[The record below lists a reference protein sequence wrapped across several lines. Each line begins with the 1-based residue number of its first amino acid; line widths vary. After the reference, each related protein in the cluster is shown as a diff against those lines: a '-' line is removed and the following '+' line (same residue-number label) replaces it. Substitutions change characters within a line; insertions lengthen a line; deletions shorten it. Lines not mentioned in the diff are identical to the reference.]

1 MRYCELLK
9 DRDEPLYHATSVAAA
24 LAIIIDDEIKGSTTQ
39 RLGAPRFQRLPQRI
53 IDDCTVS

>member
-1 MRYCELLK
+1 MRYCELLE

-39 RLGAPRFQRLPQRI
+39 RLGAPRW
-53 IDDCTVS
+53 